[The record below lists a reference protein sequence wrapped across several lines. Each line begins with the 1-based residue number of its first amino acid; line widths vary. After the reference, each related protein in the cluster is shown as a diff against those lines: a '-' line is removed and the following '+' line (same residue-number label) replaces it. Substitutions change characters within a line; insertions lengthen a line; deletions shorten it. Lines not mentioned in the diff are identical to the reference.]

1 MTKAQ
6 IVAAILSSKSTT
18 PVAAVMKAAA
28 IGNKR

>member
-18 PVAAVMKAAA
+18 PVALVMKEAA
-28 IGNKR
+28 RDVR

>member
-18 PVAAVMKAAA
+18 PVALVMKEAA
-28 IGNKR
+28 RE